1 MGRAL
6 SITRGVSLWLE
17 QAPGQPARRPA
28 LEGDR
33 TADVA
38 IVGAGFTGLWTAYY
52 LLEADP
58 SLRVVLLEAEH
69 AGFGASGRNGGWASA
84 LFPKSLDNLARVSDR
99 AAALR
104 LDSLM
109 RASVGEIERVCAAE
123 ALDVDLQRGGTLVL
137 ARNAAQRARALAE
150 VQHARD
156 WGLGAEK
163 LGWLEP
169 DEARSRLNATAI
181 DGATYTPDCAALH
194 PAKLAR
200 ALARLVEGKGGTIL
214 EDTTVTAIRPG
225 AAETA
230 HGEVRADHVIRATE
244 GYTPALAGNAT
255 RMIPVYSMI
264 IATEPLSA
272 SVWDQIGLA
281 NRETFSDHRHL
292 IIYGQ
297 RTADDRLVF
306 GGRGAPYHFGSTI
319 RPEFDRDQQVFARL
333 YATLLDLF
341 PVLSG
346 TTVTHAWGGPLGIAR
361 DWWASVGLDRRS
373 GLGWAGGYVGDGVS
387 TTNLAGRTLRD
398 LILGQRTD
406 LTDLPW
412 VNHRSRDWEP
422 EPVRWL
428 LVNGGLSAVNL
439 ADAEERL
446 TGRPSL
452 IAKLVT
458 PFIS

>member
-1 MGRAL
+1 M
-6 SITRGVSLWLE
+6 SLWLE
-17 QAPGQPARRPA
+17 QAAGEPVRRPA
-28 LEGDR
+28 LDGDR

-58 SLRVVLLEAEH
+58 SLRVIVLEAEH

-84 LFPKSLDNLARVSDR
+84 LFPKSLENLARASDR
-99 AAALR
+99 GAALR

-109 RASVGEIERVCAAE
+109 RASVGEIERVCTAE
-123 ALDVDLQRGGTLVL
+123 AFDVDLQRGGTLVL
-137 ARNAAQRARALAE
+137 TRNAAQRARALAE
-150 VQHARD
+150 VQHARA
-156 WGLGAEK
+156 WGLGPEK
-163 LGWLEP
+163 LAWLDP

-181 DGATYTPDCAALH
+181 NGATYTPDCAALH
-194 PAKLAR
+194 PAKLAG
-200 ALARLVEGKGGTIL
+200 ALARLVEAKGGTIL
-214 EDTTVTAIRPG
+214 EDTTVTAINPG
-225 AAETA
+225 AAETP
-230 HGEVRADHVIRATE
+230 HGVVRADHVIRATE
-244 GYTPALAGNAT
+244 GYTPALAGNTT
-255 RMIPVYSMI
+255 RLIPVYSMI
-264 IATEPLSA
+264 IATEPLST

-281 NRETFSDHRHL
+281 GREAFSDHRHL

-333 YATLLDLF
+333 NATLLDLF
-341 PVLSG
+341 PVLTG

-398 LILGQRTD
+398 LILGHRTE

-428 LVNGGLSAVNL
+428 LVNGGLCAVNL

-446 TGRPSL
+446 SGRPSL